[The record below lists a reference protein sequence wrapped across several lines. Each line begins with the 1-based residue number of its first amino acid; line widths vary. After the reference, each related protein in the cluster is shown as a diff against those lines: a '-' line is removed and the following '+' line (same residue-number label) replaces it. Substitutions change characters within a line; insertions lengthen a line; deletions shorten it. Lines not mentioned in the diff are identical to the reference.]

1 MTERD
6 WIIMVSVVVMVFW
19 CLFVGRELWLRHKKK
34 KEAAD
39 GKKADKKQGEEKAFD
54 DEDEE

>member
-1 MTERD
+1 MTDRD

-19 CLFVGRELWLRHKKK
+19 CLFVGRELWLRREKK

-39 GKKADKKQGEEKAFD
+39 GKKADEKKGEEKAFD
-54 DEDEE
+54 DDDD